1 MTHRTFNLLFALLL
15 WLAAAGA
22 APAHAAQGTGDLWED
37 TMELN
42 MPGMAGMPAR
52 AQTHRRCSARNADAV
67 PMAGKDN
74 DCEMSDL
81 KRSATGMAWKMS
93 CAGDPPT
100 TGNGEMV
107 YEGRDRYRGTMT
119 INTGGR
125 AMTMKMSG
133 KRIGECDA
141 AEAARKVAATQ
152 RQVAAAQHQAADA
165 TAMVCKGAVDGM
177 MSQSLRPDSPHQCG
191 ATYKADFCRRLQT
204 SEGFATVAAR
214 HPAAVPG
221 IGSGDL
227 IEAAAFCGVDAEQT
241 RARFCKPAEQ
251 QESLDLLASS
261 CVAHGYGRAIVVREC
276 AGRTFSSPPAERYRN
291 FCSAV
296 ARTGLMQPAAA
307 RTQARGQRTA
317 AAPAAA
323 EPQAVA
329 TPQQAAVET
338 GKQLLKGLFGR

>member
-1 MTHRTFNLLFALLL
+1 MNLRHSLLPCSLLL
-15 WLAAAGA
+15 LVLAAAGP
-22 APAHAAQGTGDLWED
+22 APAQSAPDTGDLWED
-37 TMELN
+37 TMELA

-52 AQTHRRCSARNADAV
+52 GQTHRRCSPRNADAV
-67 PMAGKDN
+67 PMAGKD
-74 DCEMSDL
+74 DSCQMSDL

-93 CAGDPPT
+93 CPGNPPT
-100 TGNGEMV
+100 TGSGEMV
-107 YEGRDRYRGTMT
+107 YEGRDRYHGAMT

-133 KRIGECDA
+133 QRIGECDA
-141 AEAARKVAATQ
+141 AEAGRKLAATRQ
-152 RQVAAAQHQAADA
+152 QVAAAQQQVADVNAA
-165 TAMVCKGAVDGM
+165 MCKGAVDGM
-177 MSQSLRPDSPHQCG
+177 MSQSLRPESPYQCG
-191 ATYKADFCRRLQT
+191 AKYKADFCRRLQT

-214 HPAAVPG
+214 RSAAVPG

-227 IEAAAFCGVDAEQT
+227 GEAAAFCGVDGEET
-241 RARFCKPAEQ
+241 RARWCKPAEQ

-261 CVAHGYGRAIVVREC
+261 CVAQGYGKAIAVREC

-296 ARTGLMQPAAA
+296 ARAGLMQPTGA
-307 RTQARGQRTA
+307 RAQKTA
-317 AAPAAA
+317 AAVPAPA
-323 EPQAVA
+323 ETQAGV